1 MGGGAGDCKA
11 FVIEQAFDFE
21 DQVDVF
27 LPIHAV
33 AVWALYRL
41 EDGKFAFPVAQHEG
55 FQFGEAACFADAI
68 KLLLG
73 GGFPFRAGGPPAW
86 AALLVTSL
94 PVCPPSH

>member
-1 MGGGAGDCKA
+1 MAAGAGDCKA
-11 FVIEQAFDFE
+11 FVIEQALDFE

-55 FQFGEAACFADAI
+55 FQFGEAADFADAI

-73 GGFPFRAGGPPAW
+73 GGLRCGAVVLHAW
-86 AALLVTSL
+86 SGLLVTIL
-94 PVCPPSH
+94 PVCRASQ